1 MLLDPITDMPASRI
15 REDIAQIREE
25 ARRQLRAEHKQAK
38 RPGYRASL
46 HSSSSIS
53 HPGADEQTLGT
64 EQSERLLSPELDPE
78 LFEDEDDD
86 TAGERMEDIDKSI
99 IDIKG
104 EVLSESAEVA
114 DGSMLAWVT
123 GELRGD
129 PSVRAFSTMVLQCN
143 KYASFPPY
151 FLHSDRTILG
161 APHGWIVSQ
170 SLYGPSIA

>member
-1 MLLDPITDMPASRI
+1 MLLDSVTDLLAPRI

-46 HSSSSIS
+46 HSSSFIS
-53 HPGADEQTLGT
+53 HPGADEQTLST

-86 TAGERMEDIDKSI
+86 TAGERMEDVDKPT

-114 DGSMLAWVT
+114 DASMLAWVT

-129 PSVRAFSTMVLQCN
+129 PSVRAFSTTVLQCN
-143 KYASFPPY
+143 KYASFLLC
-151 FLHSDRTILG
+151 FLHADRTIPG
-161 APHGWIVSQ
+161 VPHGWIVSQ
-170 SLYGPSIA
+170 SLYGPSID